1 MKSKIIITA
10 LALILVAIYALVNI
24 QSRGRDS
31 GSESVNTPTAEDFV
45 NCDELKL
52 QVEVSIKNVADKY
65 DGFNINTDSPDYPAI
80 QKEINEHNYKIRDY
94 YETCK
99 DPDYAPIP
107 LE

>member
-1 MKSKIIITA
+1 MKSKIIITV

-31 GSESVNTPTAEDFV
+31 GSVNTPPVEDFV
-45 NCDELKL
+45 SCDELKL
-52 QVEVSIKNVADKY
+52 QAEASIKNVADKY
-65 DGFNINTDSPDYPAI
+65 DGFNINTDSPEYPAI
-80 QKEINEHNYKIRDY
+80 QKEINEHNFRIKEY